1 MGEHADESD
10 AGQHDDDRTR
20 AESDAISSAFTAA
33 SALLCLCSPLPRTAM
48 SAPAS
53 SSAPTATAVD
63 NTSFPKSKIKV
74 LLLERISA
82 AAQQIFLN
90 EGYQVEAVDKLGSE
104 EALIAKIADV
114 HAIGIRSKTNLNAN
128 VLKHAKKL
136 LTIGCFCI
144 GTDQTDLEAASFNGT
159 CVFNVSGTTGKE
171 ATTRCLAIC

>member
-1 MGEHADESD
+1 
-10 AGQHDDDRTR
+10 
-20 AESDAISSAFTAA
+20 
-33 SALLCLCSPLPRTAM
+33 M

-53 SSAPTATAVD
+53 SSSSAD
-63 NTSFPKSKIKV
+63 TSFPKSKIKV

-82 AAQQIFLN
+82 AAQQIFVN
-90 EGYQVEAVDKLGSE
+90 EGYQVESVDKLANE

-144 GTDQTDLEAASFNGT
+144 GTDQTDLEAASYNGT
-159 CVFNVSGTTGKE
+159 CVFNVRKRQLPREGGRSAAVSLVRADRPLSLVCSLCVLGSVRQHSF
-171 ATTRCLAIC
+171 RC